1 MNRRLSLKQYRNL
14 DLFFFAVMLCISETL
29 IVNAAIRWYPDQL
42 YTVSVSAAITAIV
55 MMRWGGWAA
64 LHAALGGLVYAVS
77 AGGGGAQLAVYAAG
91 NLLGL
96 TALLLI
102 RFLGGER
109 IRKDAALTAVFG
121 VVTVLGMQAGRAILS
136 LCLGYAPEQALRF
149 ITTDVV
155 TLLFTVVL
163 ICLVRRLDGVFENQK
178 HYLARIAEEER
189 RERGGI
195 R

>member
-1 MNRRLSLKQYRNL
+1 MKKTRTYQVI
-14 DLFFFAVMLCISETL
+14 DLALFALMTVFFEALLVTAG
-29 IVNAAIRWYPDQL
+29 VRWFPAEAYM
-42 YTVSVSAAITAIV
+42 VSVTPVITAIV

-121 VVTVLGMQAGRAILS
+121 AVTVLGMQAGRAILS